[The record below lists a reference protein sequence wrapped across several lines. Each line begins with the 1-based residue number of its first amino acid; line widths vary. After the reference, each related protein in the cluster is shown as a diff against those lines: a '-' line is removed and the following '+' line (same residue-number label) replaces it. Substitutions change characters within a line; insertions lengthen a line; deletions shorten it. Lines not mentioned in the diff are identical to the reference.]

1 MPSRRQPGADWPLE
15 EAATLDRS
23 EARVVFEF
31 WGCSEIRESLGIR
44 ADTELHL
51 MEQIA
56 TAPAESIYYHT
67 VRSLL
72 RRRVVPTPFPDDFAT
87 WVAVELRD
95 LVLAER
101 LAFPSPFD
109 FPEIEGFRECLLSIF
124 DDHLSKLPSIPRSLF
139 GNPFYFLRGH
149 LVAVPLDVRARD
161 LRSFREAL
169 AEVDE
174 SSLYF
179 HAVECAGPWG
189 KPESTFTA
197 WVQVALGQKELAA
210 ALRLD
215 PFISSLK
222 QLRGSLLRVLDHAL
236 VEQKA

>member
-1 MPSRRQPGADWPLE
+1 MPSPRQPGADWPLE
-15 EAATLDRS
+15 ESTAL
-23 EARVVFEF
+23 EAGEASVQFEF

-51 MEQIA
+51 MERIA
-56 TAPAESIYYHT
+56 SAPAESIYYHT

-109 FPEIEGFRECLLSIF
+109 YTDIEGFRECLLSIF
-124 DDHLSKLPSIPRSLF
+124 DDHLSRLPSIPRSLF

-149 LVAVPLDVRARD
+149 LVAVPLDVRAWD
-161 LRSFREAL
+161 LRSFRDAL
-169 AEVDE
+169 SEVDE

-189 KPESTFTA
+189 RPESTFTA
-197 WVQVALGQKELAA
+197 WVQVALGEKELAA

-215 PFISSLK
+215 PFITSLK
-222 QLRGSLLRVLDHAL
+222 QLRGNLLRILDRAL
-236 VEQKA
+236 VEQNS